1 MALISGCLFT
11 KMLQLLGDSRPPAGA
26 LPLDPTGGLPSY
38 PLLAPPPIQ
47 PSRSAL
53 GEDKKDELSA
63 CRKRWMRA
71 RLLKL
76 TQWIR
81 IGAQVNL
88 SVTADR
94 QILYDHIINKQR
106 QTTTGRLHTKDT
118 FDLYKTFVAMAETDE
133 ASGRQRP
140 HEVRI
145 DQEVD
150 EQRLLDLQI
159 TAFRPVFH

>member
-1 MALISGCLFT
+1 M
-11 KMLQLLGDSRPPAGA
+11 
-26 LPLDPTGGLPSY
+26 
-38 PLLAPPPIQ
+38 
-47 PSRSAL
+47 
-53 GEDKKDELSA
+53 
-63 CRKRWMRA
+63 
-71 RLLKL
+71 
-76 TQWIR
+76 
-81 IGAQVNL
+81 
-88 SVTADR
+88 TADR